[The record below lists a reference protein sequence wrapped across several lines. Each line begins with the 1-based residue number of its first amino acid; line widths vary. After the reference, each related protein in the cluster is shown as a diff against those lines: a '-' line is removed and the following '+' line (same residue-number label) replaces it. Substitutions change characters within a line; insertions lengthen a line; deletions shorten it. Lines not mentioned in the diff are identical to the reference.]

1 MGEVSNV
8 RSEPRPNTICL
19 EGNGSRPSHRGDGW
33 RESNTMYTLN
43 STEIHTVCYGIEP
56 GAAKRMNPQ
65 NRIWLEKSPT
75 LRANAGDNQV
85 GVAICYGIS
94 PYNSNAMLSGNP
106 HSGIYKADTSRT
118 LDLNGGN
125 PCCNQGGLCV
135 VEVHIPK
142 EP

>member
-1 MGEVSNV
+1 MTDE
-8 RSEPRPNTICL
+8 IM
-19 EGNGSRPSHRGDGW
+19 EGQTSLFD
-33 RESNTMYTLN
+33 
-43 STEIHTVCYGIEP
+43 
-56 GAAKRMNPQ
+56 Q
-65 NRIWLEKSPT
+65 DIWLEKSPT

-125 PCCNQGGLCV
+125 PCCNQGGLCI